1 MKSIYDLALDFK
13 RKHPGGI
20 AWRLK
25 EHCKVVEKHINPG
38 EEVLFV
44 FAGQK
49 NTKFYEPFFSCVVV
63 LTNKRI
69 LIGQKRV
76 VWGYFLSSITPDL
89 YNDLFIYNG
98 LLWGTITIDTV
109 KEVAKGKIYAVFG
122 CTGDRDRIKRP
133 VMMQLVT
140 NLCDYAIITSD
151 DLHNESFEHILADM
165 LENNINTNYEVISN
179 RPEAIKKGISLL
191 NKSDVLLIL
200 GKGHEEVMIVKDLKI
215 PMNDKKIVLDIL
227 KQEVR

>member
-1 MKSIYDLALDFK
+1 MNMGNVYNLALNFK

-25 EHCKVVEKHINPG
+25 KHCEVVEKHLNPG
-38 EEVLFV
+38 EKVLFA

-89 YNDLFIYNG
+89 YNDLLVYQG
-98 LLWGTITIDTV
+98 LVWGKVTIDTA
-109 KEVAKGKIYAVFG
+109 KEKV
-122 CTGDRDRIKRP
+122 D
-133 VMMQLVT
+133 
-140 NLCDYAIITSD
+140 
-151 DLHNESFEHILADM
+151 
-165 LENNINTNYEVISN
+165 ISN
-179 RPEAIKKGISLL
+179 LPKTGLDEIETNISELMMSEKQKYAHPETA
-191 NKSDVLLIL
+191 NKV
-200 GKGHEEVMIVKDLKI
+200 
-215 PMNDKKIVLDIL
+215 
-227 KQEVR
+227 